1 VLVRQQAWCAG
12 LLDHRLEKAP
22 RDLALQQPLARLDV
36 YERLRFGCDGLEHFQ
51 FNHSLK
57 KHVNSSPIEGG
68 NDGTMIN

>member
-1 VLVRQQAWCAG
+1 LQT
-12 LLDHRLEKAP
+12 LEYF
-22 RDLALQQPLARLDV
+22 R
-36 YERLRFGCDGLEHFQ
+36 